1 MSPKAQIPSHRK
13 PRSSKM
19 NTALRAGMTG
29 GVMGTIALTAA
40 AAPAFAADKNAP
52 AETVEMPTLSTAD
65 SSALAAESLRDSA
78 QQFQLQQ
85 AQRAAADEAKEQ
97 AKENKEKAKAK
108 AEAERKAEAAR
119 KAALRTK
126 AAESKSAEHAS
137 RSTERASLST
147 SASAPQ
153 GGNVATLLNFLRAQV
168 GKSYVMGA
176 TGPSA
181 YDCSG
186 LTQAAFKQVGINLP
200 RTSQPQSTA
209 GTPVSLDNL
218 QPGDILYWGSAGSA
232 YHVAVYVG
240 GGKFIGAQN
249 SSTGVVERPMSYDQP
264 TGAVRVL

>member
-40 AAPAFAADKNAP
+40 AAPALAADKNAP
-52 AETVEMPTLSTAD
+52 ADTVEMPTLSTAD
-65 SSALAAESLRDSA
+65 SNTLAAESLHHSA
-78 QQFQLQQ
+78 QQYSLQQ
-85 AQRAAADEAKEQ
+85 AQQDAAAEAKQEAKET
-97 AKENKEKAKAK
+97 KKK
-108 AEAERKAEAAR
+108 AEAEAKRKAEAKKKAEAAR
-119 KAALRTK
+119 KAA
-126 AAESKSAEHAS
+126 AEAKERAS
-137 RSTERASLST
+137 RSTERSSLT
-147 SASAPQ
+147 TTNAAAPQ
-153 GGNVATLLNFLRAQV
+153 GGNVATLLSFLRAQV

-186 LTQAAFKQVGINLP
+186 LTQAAYKQVGVNLP

-218 QPGDILYWGSAGSA
+218 QPGDLLYWGGAGSA

-249 SSTGVVERPMSYDQP
+249 SSTGIVERPLSYDQP

>member
-40 AAPAFAADKNAP
+40 AAPALAADKNAP
-52 AETVEMPTLSTAD
+52 ADTVEMPTLSTAD
-65 SSALAAESLRDSA
+65 SNTLAAESLHHSA
-78 QQFQLQQ
+78 QQYSLQQ
-85 AQRAAADEAKEQ
+85 AQQDAAAEAKQEAKET
-97 AKENKEKAKAK
+97 KKK
-108 AEAERKAEAAR
+108 AEAEAKRKAEAKKKAEAAR
-119 KAALRTK
+119 KAA
-126 AAESKSAEHAS
+126 AEAKERAS
-137 RSTERASLST
+137 RSTERSSLT
-147 SASAPQ
+147 TNAAAPQ
-153 GGNVATLLNFLRAQV
+153 GGNVATLLSFLRAQV

-186 LTQAAFKQVGINLP
+186 LTQAAYKQVGVNLP

-218 QPGDILYWGSAGSA
+218 QPGDLLYWGGAGSA

-249 SSTGVVERPMSYDQP
+249 SSTGIVERPLSYDQP